1 MELTLE
7 RPGAHLFIRSVSAAG
22 IEVEEGL
29 YDGPLIIS
37 ASQLIPDWSAAALA
51 ELTEAHFEPV
61 FDLAPEI
68 VLIGTG
74 PDQLFP
80 APEFL
85 MCFYR
90 RNIGV
95 ECMTTRA
102 ACRTFNVLAGERR
115 NVVAALLPP
124 GPSPGDN

>member
-1 MELTLE
+1 
-7 RPGAHLFIRSVSAAG
+7 
-22 IEVEEGL
+22 
-29 YDGPLIIS
+29 
-37 ASQLIPDWSAAALA
+37 
-51 ELTEAHFEPV
+51 
-61 FDLAPEI
+61 
-68 VLIGTG
+68 
-74 PDQLFP
+74 
-80 APEFL
+80 

-124 GPSPGDN
+124 GNDPGDN

>member
-22 IEVEEGL
+22 IEVDEQL
-29 YDGPLIIS
+29 YHGPLIVS
-37 ASQLIPDWSAAALA
+37 ANQLIGDWSAATLA
-51 ELTEAHFEPV
+51 DLTEAHFKPV

-74 PDQLFP
+74 PKQLFP
-80 APEFL
+80 DPELL

-90 RNIGV
+90 RSIGV

-124 GPSPGDN
+124 GGNPDGS